1 MNKCSTVDA
10 QIDSLRRRGIAFE
23 LMDEASARDFL
34 SSSSYF
40 YKLKSYR
47 NNYRKVFDGEN
58 ESEYRYDSL
67 DFGHLVELSNI
78 DFALSRLVLTLALGV
93 EHAVK
98 VRTNNLFMADKDPD
112 IADTCVRRVS
122 HGEQPEVN
130 RNPYTDG
137 LIEHCAGQY
146 AAWHLW
152 ELQSFNTQVEL
163 YKAYH
168 VIRGKEEN
176 YAHMLYI
183 VRKLRNAVSHG
194 SCLLADVTRP
204 APTKDRIRR
213 SDKQVTDAALE
224 MCGRSPKKRNKR
236 NSALT
241 ENLDRLVVNN
251 YAAVLICHLEFVD
264 SCKVLRYSADSVE
277 GFVKRIEKRR
287 GAYFGRE
294 KTRQDR
300 NQEVNSTL
308 EALVTLSQGYVRK
321 AHAKADR
328 LEKQDQAQQELGAIQ
343 EPEQH

>member
-1 MNKCSTVDA
+1 MNKRSTVDA
-10 QIDSLRRRGIAFE
+10 QIDSLRRRGITFK
-23 LMDEASARDFL
+23 LMEEESARAFL

-78 DFALSRLVLTLALGV
+78 DFSLSRLILTLALGV

-98 VRTNNLFMADKDPD
+98 VRTNSLFMADKDSD

-122 HGEQPEVN
+122 HGQTPEIN
-130 RNPYTDG
+130 SNPYTDG

-168 VIRGKEEN
+168 DIRGKNER
-176 YAHMLYI
+176 YGHMLYI

-204 APTKDRIRR
+204 TPTKKKDGR
-213 SDKQVTDAALE
+213 SDKQVTDAALR

-241 ENLDRLVVNN
+241 KDLDRLVVNN
-251 YAAVLICHLEFVD
+251 YAAVLLCHLEFVD
-264 SCKVLRYSADSVE
+264 SRKVLRYSANSVE
-277 GFVKRIEKRR
+277 SFVTRIEKRR
-287 GAYFGRE
+287 GTYFGRE
-294 KTRQDR
+294 NAPRDR

-308 EALVTLSQGYVRK
+308 EALVTLSQGYVRQ
-321 AHAKADR
+321 AHTKADH
-328 LEKQDQAQQELGAIQ
+328 LEKQDQALQEMCQ
-343 EPEQH
+343 N